1 MSALEM
7 GLIAVVGYFIFKSYQ
22 RKKAVHSMEDLG
34 GGLPTTDI
42 ESYNPPS
49 VRLRPVVIAKPT
61 GLEGNQIL
69 SVPAYKDPASL
80 SVHKATAVDPT
91 SPEFTSLFTGSGASG
106 GTVRG

>member
-42 ESYNPPS
+42 ESYTPP
-49 VRLRPVVIAKPT
+49 VLRARPVVIAKPT

-69 SVPAYKDPASL
+69 SVPAYKEPADF
-80 SVHKATAVDPT
+80 TARPGGDT
-91 SPEFTSLFTGSGASG
+91 LFTGMGTAG
-106 GTVRG
+106 GVKRP